1 MKKVIKFIITIL
13 LLKSIIIYSSCSFL
27 NEYPK
32 NEVSYKDS
40 LLINYALYQISKGNV
55 HFNWYKRFPD
65 IDFDSSYFKLQIEN
79 IYYSPDSLKALVFF
93 TENYKD
99 KPIEGVKKLDPN
111 IYISGRS
118 IALLRDSK
126 YEPWELYFID
136 FFIPSRYTD
145 REEVRILFEKYY
157 RFWIINEVRYGHSN
171 KYTFEEILEKKGFIL
186 DSNNQVIINP
196 KYTRNEQIGISIKF
210 KLNEYLIDFENKYG
224 IDDKEFWTES
234 IVWKKGIRLPD
245 LYIFQTDSHIIM
257 EDYMMNYNIQ
267 YPDSII
273 QMYKEK

>member
-1 MKKVIKFIITIL
+1 MKKMIKIMLPIL
-13 LLKSIIIYSSCSFL
+13 LLISIFIIYSSSSFL

-40 LLINYALYQISKGNV
+40 LLITYALYQIASGNV
-55 HFNWYKRFPD
+55 HFNWWKRFPYVN
-65 IDFDSSYFKLQIEN
+65 IDSSYFKIQIEN

-99 KPIEGVKKLDPN
+99 KPVEGVKLDTN

-145 REEVRILFEKYY
+145 REEVRILFEKFY
-157 RFWIINEVRYGHSN
+157 RFGIINEVRHGHSN
-171 KYTFEEILEKKGFIL
+171 KYTFEEILENRGYIL
-186 DSNNQVIINP
+186 DSNNEIIVNP
-196 KYTRNEQIGISIKF
+196 KYTKNEQIGISNKF
-210 KLNEYLIDFENKYG
+210 PYEQCLKDFKNEYGL
-224 IDDKEFWTES
+224 DDKEFWTES

-245 LYIFQTDSHIIM
+245 LYIFQTNSHIIK